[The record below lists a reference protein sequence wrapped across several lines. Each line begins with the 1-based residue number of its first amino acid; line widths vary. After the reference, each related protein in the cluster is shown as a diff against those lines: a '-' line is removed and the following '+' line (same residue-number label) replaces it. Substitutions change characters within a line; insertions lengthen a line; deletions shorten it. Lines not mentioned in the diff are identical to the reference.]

1 TNAGVNAQVF
11 VWPYGA
17 ANGIA
22 IEELKK
28 LGYDMFFTLESGLGN
43 TSQLDSIPRV
53 LIANN
58 PSLKEFAQQI
68 IGVQETSPERVM
80 HIDLDY

>member
-1 TNAGVNAQVF
+1 
-11 VWPYGA
+11 
-17 ANGIA
+17 A

-68 IGVQETSPERVM
+68 
-80 HIDLDY
+80 

>member
-1 TNAGVNAQVF
+1 GVNAQVF

>member
-1 TNAGVNAQVF
+1 GQPAPSTTGMVPA
-11 VWPYGA
+11 GA

-68 IGVQETSPERVM
+68 IGVQETSPERV
-80 HIDLDY
+80 